1 MEKKTEC
8 EVVQDLLLGY
18 VDNVLNAESKKLV
31 EKHLL
36 QCSSCQ
42 KRLEEIRKDMKV
54 NEEVQKKEIDYLKKI
69 RIKARVKSIFFAIL
83 IILTIL
89 VGYYLYKFSILNGI
103 SEKVSKKF
111 KSENFYIETISNAGY
126 EEDGL
131 FITKVWY
138 KDGKCKRVSYIETE
152 ENGITQTFNTRY
164 SKIGEK
170 EEYEIVEN
178 EKKAV
183 KTMYLFENKKENVVS
198 FPNPIFLSNMKNYM
212 IFRLGTPFFTKIS
225 TDNKEI
231 GREYYVL
238 NLGDSKLWV
247 DIETGLPIMS
257 FGYTTQTQYYKDTK
271 IPKKSAEGICQYKYE
286 FDVVKDDDV
295 QMPDLSTYT
304 IENVDLFNK

>member
-8 EVVQDLLLGY
+8 EIVQDLLLGY

-36 QCSSCQ
+36 QCSNCQ
-42 KRLEEIRKDMKV
+42 KRLEEIKKDINK
-54 NEEVQKKEIDYLKKI
+54 NAETQKKEIDYLKKI
-69 RIKARVKSIFFAIL
+69 RIKARVKSIFFAIII
-83 IILTIL
+83 IILIL

-131 FITKVWY
+131 FINKVWY
-138 KDGKCKRVSYIETE
+138 KDGKCKEISYIETE
-152 ENGITQTFNTRY
+152 DNGITQSFNTRY

-170 EEYEIVEN
+170 EKYEIVEN
-178 EKKAV
+178 EKKVV
-183 KTMYLFENKKENVVS
+183 KTMYPFENTKMGIMS
-198 FPNPIFLSNMKNYM
+198 FPNPIFPSNIKNYM
-212 IFRLGTPFFTKIS
+212 TFRLGAPFFTNIS

-238 NLGDSKLWV
+238 SLGDSKLWV
-247 DIETGLPIMS
+247 DMETGLPIMS
-257 FGYTTQTQYYKDTK
+257 FGYSTQTQYYKDTK

-286 FDVVKDDDV
+286 FDIVKDDDV

>member
-8 EVVQDLLLGY
+8 EIVQDLLLGY
-18 VDNVLNAESKKLV
+18 VDNVLNTESKKLV

-36 QCSSCQ
+36 QCSNCQ
-42 KRLEEIRKDMKV
+42 KRLEEIKKDINK
-54 NEEVQKKEIDYLKKI
+54 NIEVQKKEIDYLKKI
-69 RIKARVKSIFFAIL
+69 RIKARVKSIFFAIF
-83 IILTIL
+83 IILLIL

-111 KSENFYIETISNAGY
+111 ESENFYIETISNAGY

-131 FITKVWY
+131 FINKVWY
-138 KDGKCKRVSYIETE
+138 KDGKCKEISYIETE
-152 ENGITQTFNTRY
+152 DNGITQSFNTRY

-170 EEYEIVEN
+170 EKYEIVEN
-178 EKKAV
+178 EKKIV
-183 KTMYLFENKKENVVS
+183 KTMYPFENTKMGIMS
-198 FPNPIFLSNMKNYM
+198 FPNPIFPSNVKNYM
-212 IFRLGTPFFTKIS
+212 TFRLGVPFFTKIS

-238 NLGDSKLWV
+238 TLDNSKLWV
-247 DIETGLPIMS
+247 DMETGLPIMS
-257 FGYTTQTQYYKDTK
+257 FGYSTQTQYYKDTK

-286 FDVVKDDDV
+286 FDIVKDDDV

>member
-8 EVVQDLLLGY
+8 EIVQDLLLGY
-18 VDNVLNAESKKLV
+18 VDNVLNTESKKLV

-36 QCSSCQ
+36 QCSNCQ
-42 KRLEEIRKDMKV
+42 KRLEEIKKDI
-54 NEEVQKKEIDYLKKI
+54 NENAETQKKEIDYLKKI
-69 RIKARVKSIFFAIL
+69 RIKAKIKSIFFAIL

-111 KSENFYIETISNAGY
+111 ESENFYIETISNAGY

-131 FITKVWY
+131 FINKVWY
-138 KDGKCKRVSYIETE
+138 KDGKCKEISYIETE
-152 ENGITQTFNTRY
+152 DNGITQSFNTRY

-170 EEYEIVEN
+170 EKYEIVEN
-178 EKKAV
+178 EKKVV
-183 KTMYLFENKKENVVS
+183 KTMYPFENTKMGIMS
-198 FPNPIFLSNMKNYM
+198 FPNPIFPSNVKNYM
-212 IFRLGTPFFTKIS
+212 TFRLGAPFFTKIS

-238 NLGDSKLWV
+238 SLGDSKLWV
-247 DIETGLPIMS
+247 DMETGLPIMS
-257 FGYTTQTQYYKDTK
+257 FGYSTQTQYYKDTK

-286 FDVVKDDDV
+286 FDIVKDDDV
-295 QMPDLSTYT
+295 QMPDFSSYT
-304 IENVDLFNK
+304 VENIDLFDK

>member
-8 EVVQDLLLGY
+8 EIVQDLLLGY

-42 KRLEEIRKDMKV
+42 KRLEEIRKDI
-54 NEEVQKKEIDYLKKI
+54 NENIETQKKEIDYLKKI

-83 IILTIL
+83 IILLLL

-103 SEKVSKKF
+103 SEKVSKQF
-111 KSENFYIETISNAGY
+111 QTENFYIETISNAGY

-131 FITKVWY
+131 FITKIWY
-138 KDGKCKRVSYIETE
+138 KDGRCKRVSYIETE

-164 SKIGEK
+164 SKMGEK
-170 EEYEIVEN
+170 EEYDIIEN

-183 KTMYLFENKKENVVS
+183 KTMYPFENTKMSIMS
-198 FPNPIFLSNMKNYM
+198 FPNPIFPSNVKNYM
-212 IFRLGTPFFTKIS
+212 TFRLGTPFFTKIS

-238 NLGDSKLWV
+238 SLGDSKLWV
-247 DIETGLPIMS
+247 DMQTGLPIMS

-271 IPKKSAEGICQYKYE
+271 IPKRRAGGICQYKYE
-286 FDVVKDDDV
+286 FDVVEDKDV
-295 QMPDLSTYT
+295 QMPDISNYT
-304 IENVDLFNK
+304 VENVDLFNK

>member
-8 EVVQDLLLGY
+8 EIVQDLLLGY
-18 VDNVLNAESKKLV
+18 VDNVLNTESKKLV

-36 QCSSCQ
+36 QCSNCQ
-42 KRLEEIRKDMKV
+42 KRLEEIKKDI
-54 NEEVQKKEIDYLKKI
+54 NENAETQKKEIDYLKKI
-69 RIKARVKSIFFAIL
+69 RIKAKIKSIFFAIL

-111 KSENFYIETISNAGY
+111 ESENFYIETISNAGY

-131 FITKVWY
+131 FINKVWY
-138 KDGKCKRVSYIETE
+138 KDGKCKEISYIETE
-152 ENGITQTFNTRY
+152 DNGITQSFNTRY

-170 EEYEIVEN
+170 EKYEIVEN
-178 EKKAV
+178 EKKVV
-183 KTMYLFENKKENVVS
+183 KTMYPFENTKMGIMS
-198 FPNPIFLSNMKNYM
+198 FPNPIFPSNVKNYM
-212 IFRLGTPFFTKIS
+212 TFRLGAPFFTKIS

-238 NLGDSKLWV
+238 SLGDSKLWV
-247 DIETGLPIMS
+247 DMETGLPIMS
-257 FGYTTQTQYYKDTK
+257 FGYSTQTQYYKDTK

-286 FDVVKDDDV
+286 FDIVKDDDV
-295 QMPDLSTYT
+295 QMPDFSSYT
-304 IENVDLFNK
+304 VENIELFYK

>member
-8 EVVQDLLLGY
+8 EIVQDLLLGY
-18 VDNVLNAESKKLV
+18 VDNVLNTESKKLV

-36 QCSSCQ
+36 QCSNCQ
-42 KRLEEIRKDMKV
+42 KRLEEIKKDI
-54 NEEVQKKEIDYLKKI
+54 NENAETQKKEIDYLKKI
-69 RIKARVKSIFFAIL
+69 RIKAKIKSIFFAIL

-111 KSENFYIETISNAGY
+111 ESENFYIETISNTGY

-131 FITKVWY
+131 FINKVWY
-138 KDGKCKRVSYIETE
+138 KDGKCKEISYIETE
-152 ENGITQTFNTRY
+152 DNGITQSFNTRY

-170 EEYEIVEN
+170 EKYEIVEN
-178 EKKAV
+178 EKKVV
-183 KTMYLFENKKENVVS
+183 KTMYPFENTKMGIMS
-198 FPNPIFLSNMKNYM
+198 FPNPIFPSNIKNYM
-212 IFRLGTPFFTKIS
+212 TFRLGAPFFTKIS

-238 NLGDSKLWV
+238 SLGDSKLWV
-247 DIETGLPIMS
+247 DMETGLPIMS
-257 FGYTTQTQYYKDTK
+257 FGYSTQTQYYKDTK

-286 FDVVKDDDV
+286 FDIVKDDDV
-295 QMPDLSTYT
+295 QMPDFSSYT
-304 IENVDLFNK
+304 VENVDLFNK